1 MMKKLIYAMLMVF
14 AITLVGCS
22 NNDGLSYTQSE
33 LEAFLIR
40 DCKETVYS
48 FEEQDLECEFDF
60 EKTSKGNVGKYY
72 RLQLSKNRYKSYDFI
87 WDVEPDGSGGV
98 VTISFINDDE
108 RIRVR
113 MKHTEEEFTE
123 VTIFQ
128 DGTKVENTY
137 TKELWKLDFN
147 YKDDPFK

>member
-1 MMKKLIYAMLMVF
+1 MKKLIYAMLMVF

-60 EKTSKGNVGKYY
+60 EKTSKGNVGKY
-72 RLQLSKNRYKSYDFI
+72 
-87 WDVEPDGSGGV
+87 
-98 VTISFINDDE
+98 
-108 RIRVR
+108 
-113 MKHTEEEFTE
+113 
-123 VTIFQ
+123 
-128 DGTKVENTY
+128 
-137 TKELWKLDFN
+137 
-147 YKDDPFK
+147 